1 MTRVARL
8 RAPRRPEDL
17 LASPWRFTFA
27 PGWLVYRPLV
37 ALRNIAYDW
46 GWLPICTVNAPVIA
60 VGNLSAGGT
69 GKTPFCAWLCQR
81 LSQAGWKPAVLMRGY
96 GGDGGPNDEAQLL
109 AAPVVCDPD
118 RVRGAGTAL
127 AAGATC
133 VVLDDGFQHRRLA
146 RNLDIVLIDALRPWG
161 GGAVIPLGLLREGR
175 SSLRRAGCLVVTRS
189 DQVTPA
195 TLANLVAT
203 LQRWQ
208 VPVICA
214 QHQPTRLVTLEGGN
228 GSDGGAA
235 QAPSALAGRAV
246 LLASGVGNPQG
257 FTLTAQNLGWE
268 IRDHLRYPDHH
279 AYSDADIKHLAEAA
293 RLHQAT
299 LVVTAK
305 DAVKLRHR
313 GLDSAL
319 VLEIALGFAPADEQ
333 VLWAAIVAHLPAA
346 GPSPD

>member
-1 MTRVARL
+1 MNRVAHL

-17 LASPWRFTFA
+17 LSSPWRFAFA
-27 PGWLVYRPLV
+27 PGWLIYRPII

-81 LSQAGWKPAVLMRGY
+81 LTQAGWKPTVLMRGY

-118 RVRGAGTAL
+118 RVRGANIAL
-127 AAGATC
+127 AAGANC
-133 VVLDDGFQHRRLA
+133 IVLDDGFQHRRLA

-189 DQVTPA
+189 DQVSPA
-195 TLANLVAT
+195 ALATLVAT
-203 LQRWQ
+203 LQRWR
-208 VPVICA
+208 VPVVCA
-214 QHQPTRLVTLEGGN
+214 QHQPTRLVPLN
-228 GSDGGAA
+228 GSGNESSQA

-246 LLASGVGNPQG
+246 VLASGVGNPQG
-257 FTLTAQNLGWE
+257 FTHTAQNLGWV
-268 IRDHLRYPDHH
+268 IGDHLRFPDHH
-279 AYSDADIKHLAEAA
+279 AYTDADVKYLAEAT
-293 RLHQAT
+293 RQHQAT

-305 DAVKLRHR
+305 DAVKLRNR

-319 VLEIALGFAPADEQ
+319 VLEITLGFSPADEHT
-333 VLWAAIVAHLPAA
+333 LWSAILARLPVSEPRPA
-346 GPSPD
+346 